1 MGKITFTNADK
12 KFTLKNKKIVTQ
24 WILETI
30 KNEKKECGK
39 IAYIFCS
46 DNYLLDLN
54 QRFLKHNTYTD
65 IITFDYSEGKILNG
79 EIYISIDRVK
89 ENAQNFE
96 VDFETE
102 LLRVII
108 HGALHLAGYKDKTKE
123 QKEKMRKKEDQYL
136 LKRRNL
142 MAQGLD

>member
-1 MGKITFTNADK
+1 MAKISFTNADK
-12 KFTLKNKKIVTQ
+12 KLTLKNKKAISQ
-24 WILETI
+24 WIVETVE
-30 KNEKKECGK
+30 KEKKDCGQ

-46 DNYLLDLN
+46 DDYLLDLN
-54 QRFLKHNTYTD
+54 QRFLNHNTYTD

-96 VDFETE
+96 ADFEKE

-123 QKEKMRKKEDQYL
+123 QKEKMRKKEDKYL
-136 LKRRNL
+136 SIYKNS
-142 MAQGLD
+142 

>member
-1 MGKITFTNADK
+1 MSKITFTNLDI
-12 KFTLKNKKIVTQ
+12 KFTLKNKKIIKQ
-24 WILETI
+24 WIIETI
-30 KNEKKECGK
+30 KNEKKECGQ
-39 IAYIFCS
+39 IAYMFCS
-46 DNYLLDLN
+46 DDYLLDLN
-54 QRFLKHNTYTD
+54 QRFLNHNTYTD
-65 IITFDYSEGKILNG
+65 IITFDYSEEKILNG

-89 ENAQNFE
+89 ENAKNFD

-108 HGALHLAGYKDKTKE
+108 HGVLHLAGYKDKTKE

-142 MAQGLD
+142 MVQGLD

>member
-1 MGKITFTNADK
+1 MGKILFTNADK
-12 KFTLKNKKIVTQ
+12 KHAQKNKKAISQ
-24 WILETI
+24 WIIETI
-30 KNEKKECGK
+30 EKEKKECGQ

-54 QRFLKHNTYTD
+54 QRFLNHNTYTD
-65 IITFDYSEGKILNG
+65 IITFDYSEGKTLNG

-89 ENAQNFE
+89 ENAQKFE
-96 VDFETE
+96 VDFENE

-123 QKEKMRKKEDQYL
+123 QKEKMRKKEDAS
-136 LKRRNL
+136 LKSYYKANL
-142 MAQGLD
+142 SK

>member
-1 MGKITFTNADK
+1 MAKISFSNADK
-12 KFTLKNKKIVTQ
+12 KLTLKNKKNIAQ
-24 WILETI
+24 WIISTI
-30 KNEKKECGK
+30 EKEKKECGQ

-46 DNYLLDLN
+46 DDYLLDLN
-54 QRFLKHNTYTD
+54 QRFLNHNTYTD
-65 IITFDYSEGKILNG
+65 IITFDYSEGKTLNG

-89 ENAQNFE
+89 ENAKNFE

-136 LKRRNL
+136 LKRINL
-142 MAQGLD
+142 LAQGLD